1 MNVQA
6 KSIPVDI
13 HTMTAEIDAT
23 DNKVIYIID
32 EGGKVQSIP
41 LPEYGVL
48 EIPCQNYKIGNLAYK
63 ITLKR

>member
-6 KSIPVDI
+6 KNIAVDI
-13 HTMTAEIDAT
+13 DTMTAEIDAT

-41 LPEYGVL
+41 LPAFGVL

>member
-6 KSIPVDI
+6 KVIPVDI

-32 EGGKVQSIP
+32 KDGKVESIP
-41 LPEYGVL
+41 LPAFGVL
-48 EIPCQNYKIGNLAYK
+48 EIPCQNYNIGNLAYK